1 MKVRLEILLLLFL
14 RISRILI
21 ETGLRLN
28 LFLNLCH
35 NIVSQFEK
43 YSHAAWIPHTSLV
56 LQYEHV
62 PNQYKGGIPH

>member
-28 LFLNLCH
+28 LFH

-43 YSHAAWIPHTSLV
+43 YFHAAWIPHTSLV